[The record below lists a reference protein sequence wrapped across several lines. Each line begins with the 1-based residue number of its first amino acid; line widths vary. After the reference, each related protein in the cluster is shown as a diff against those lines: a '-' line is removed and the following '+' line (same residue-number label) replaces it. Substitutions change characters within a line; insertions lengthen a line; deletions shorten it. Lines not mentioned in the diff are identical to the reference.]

1 MTPQSRDFHEILS
14 FLESDQD
21 ASRKLL
27 GLVGCVL
34 ECLQVARKDFRASNE
49 RSKNDE
55 NFEIFRDFSCRQ
67 CVLQRERVRE
77 RERGASGRDQ
87 AMF

>member
-1 MTPQSRDFHEILS
+1 MTPKSRDFHEILS
-14 FLESDQD
+14 FLERYQG
-21 ASRKLL
+21 ASRTLL

-34 ECLQVARKDFRASNE
+34 ECLRVAMKDFRASMKD
-49 RSKNDE
+49 RKNDE
-55 NFEIFRDFSCRQ
+55 YFEIFRDFSCQQ

-77 RERGASGRDQ
+77 RERSASGRDQ